1 MIGYGS
7 SIEMFMIPKENLFLH
22 ETHSEMQGSPPTRAT
37 RSASFGP
44 LASIDPSAPASS
56 SPSVT
61 TGHHFGGCGGG
72 PGRPN
77 RFEPSGLTLQNPAK
91 ARCIVPDGLNTRIN
105 SPRSM
110 KHADRSPP
118 STLALIGRL
127 LVQSEPRK
135 RSTQRYR

>member
-1 MIGYGS
+1 
-7 SIEMFMIPKENLFLH
+7 MFMIPKENLFLH

-72 PGRPN
+72 GQAVQIVSN
-77 RFEPSGLTLQNPAK
+77 R
-91 ARCIVPDGLNTRIN
+91 
-105 SPRSM
+105 
-110 KHADRSPP
+110 
-118 STLALIGRL
+118 LAL
-127 LVQSEPRK
+127 PYK
-135 RSTQRYR
+135 TQQKPDASFLTG